1 MKIRIIRPWGL
12 SKVDDI
18 LDPPAPVAIELIK
31 AGRAVVVE
39 DRTRATAPTTE
50 TWNKNVTPPQRGR
63 RANGKLQ

>member
-1 MKIRIIRPWGL
+1 MKIRIIKAWGL
-12 SKVDDI
+12 SRVNDVI
-18 LDPPAPVAIELIK
+18 DPPAPVAIELIK

-50 TWNKNVTPPQRGR
+50 AWNKSVTPPRR

>member
-31 AGRAVVVE
+31 AGRAVEVKDEEEKGVVE
-39 DRTRATAPTTE
+39 RWHKRVA
-50 TWNKNVTPPQRGR
+50 KPPK
-63 RANGKLQ
+63 GKAAQA

>member
-1 MKIRIIRPWGL
+1 MKIRIIKAWGL

-31 AGRAVVVE
+31 AGRAVIAE

-50 TWNKNVTPPQRGR
+50 TWNKSVTPPQRGR